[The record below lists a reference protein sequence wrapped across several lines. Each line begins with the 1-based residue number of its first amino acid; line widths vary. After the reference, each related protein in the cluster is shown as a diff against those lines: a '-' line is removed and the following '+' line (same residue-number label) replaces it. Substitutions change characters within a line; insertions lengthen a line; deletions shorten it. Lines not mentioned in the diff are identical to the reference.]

1 MTTPRTVAGAFAL
14 DGPVTGIQRHG
25 AGLIN
30 DTWLVTTGGRAS
42 SRVIL
47 QRLNRVAFPRPAGIL
62 DNLHVLLEHVDRR
75 QSAEPG
81 RSWDLRFPRLFS
93 TSDGAPFLIDE
104 QGDAWRAMSY
114 IEGTQSFHKPRD
126 AAQAH
131 EAGRAL
137 GRFHAL
143 VRDIDISRLHDT
155 RPDFHNTPRHLA
167 RLAESLA
174 QAEPRLAVLPGVEA
188 CLDFVDARRGGAGEI
203 EAALSAG
210 QIRQQPVH
218 GDPKLDNFLFDERSG
233 RAVSLIDLDTF
244 KPGILHHDIADC
256 LRSVCNRAGESPGAG
271 AQPSFD
277 LEICAATLTGY
288 FEEADVAAT
297 GLRTEHLVAAIR
309 LIPFELGARFLAD
322 HLNGNRYFRTEYPE
336 QNLRRA
342 ETQFRLVEDIER
354 KLPTISAI
362 IAARL

>member
-1 MTTPRTVAGAFAL
+1 MNPPRAIADAFAL
-14 DGPVTGIQRHG
+14 DGAVTGLQRHG
-25 AGLIN
+25 TGLIN
-30 DTWLVTTGGRAS
+30 DTWLVTTGGRAT

-47 QRLNRVAFPRPAGIL
+47 QRLNRAAFPRPAGIL
-62 DNLHVLLEHVDRR
+62 DNLHVLLEHAARR
-75 QSAEPG
+75 QSAERG
-81 RSWDLRFPRLFS
+81 RTWDLRFPRLYS
-93 TSDGAPFLIDE
+93 TNDGAPFLIDA

-143 VRDIDISRLHDT
+143 VCDLDIARLHDT

-167 RLAESLA
+167 RLAEALA
-174 QAEPRLAVLPGVEA
+174 QADSRLALLPGVET
-188 CLDFVDARRGGAGEI
+188 CLDFVDARRAGAGAI
-203 EAALSAG
+203 EAALTAG

-256 LRSVCNRAGESPGAG
+256 LRSVCNRAGETPGAG
-271 AQPSFD
+271 LQVSYD

-288 FEEADVAAT
+288 FEEADGAAS
-297 GLRTEHLVAAIR
+297 GLRTEHLAGAIR
-309 LIPFELGARFLAD
+309 LIPFELGVRFLAD

-354 KLPTISAI
+354 KQQTISAI
-362 IAARL
+362 IAAHL